1 MKYIVFDE
9 MKNGTGDIFSTEHET
24 KAEAIEAAQRQW
36 EHLTFRE
43 QRQRNVYVLESVNPD
58 EEAEDHF
65 DGNTVWTATDLY
77 VADRETGT
85 FIELVKSIEAG
96 KELIKK
102 FEERDKADGT
112 YKEGFY
118 TVVDAF
124 HREAEED

>member
-9 MKNGTGDIFSTEHET
+9 MKNGTGDSFSTEHET
-24 KAEAIEAAQRQW
+24 KAEAIAAAQRQW
-36 EHLTFRE
+36 DHLTFRE
-43 QRQRNVYVLESVNPD
+43 QRQRNVYVLESINPD

-65 DGNTVWTATDLY
+65 DGNPIWTATDLY

-102 FEERDKADGT
+102 FEEQDKE
-112 YKEGFY
+112 EGIYEEDFY
-118 TVVDAF
+118 AIVDAF
-124 HREAEED
+124 HCEVEED

>member
-24 KAEAIEAAQRQW
+24 REEAIQAAQRQW

-58 EEAEDHF
+58 EDAMDHF
-65 DGNTVWTATDLY
+65 DGRTIWTAADLY

-85 FIELVKSIEAG
+85 FIELVKSVEAG
-96 KELIKK
+96 KELIRQ
-102 FEERDKADGT
+102 FEEQDKADGT
-112 YKEGFY
+112 YTEDFY
-118 TVVDAF
+118 TIVDAF
-124 HREAEED
+124 HCEVEED

>member
-24 KAEAIEAAQRQW
+24 KEEAIAAAQRQW

-58 EEAEDHF
+58 EDAMDHF

-85 FIELVKSIEAG
+85 FIELVKSVEAG

-102 FEERDKADGT
+102 FEENDK
-112 YKEGFY
+112 KEGIYEDDFY
-118 TVVDAF
+118 VIVDAF
-124 HREAEED
+124 HREVGED